1 MSHPTSP
8 EPSAPEPS
16 AASIT
21 AAVLVIGDEVLSG
34 RVKDT
39 NIGTIADYLTLL
51 GIDLDEA
58 RIVPD
63 RQDRIVEAL
72 DALRARNTYVFTTGG
87 IGPTHDDIT
96 ADAVAAAFGVSIDHH
111 PDAVAMLEE
120 RHGVGQLNE
129 ARLRMARIPDGA
141 TLIDNPVSKAP
152 GFRIG
157 NVIVMAGV
165 PAIMRAMLD
174 AVGPTLKQGVVPETR
189 QLEAPLKEGDV
200 AGPLGEIDRRHP
212 GVLIGSYPRFDGTRY
227 AVLVTLRGRDLALL
241 DAAEA
246 EVRTLLQALTT
257 TPPT

>member
-1 MSHPTSP
+1 MPPAETPSSPKTSP
-8 EPSAPEPS
+8 PPDDTP
-16 AASIT
+16 T

-39 NIGTIADYLTLL
+39 NIGTIADYLALL

-72 DALRARNTYVFTTGG
+72 NALRARNTYVFTTGG

-96 ADAVAAAFGVSIDHH
+96 ADAVAAAFGVPIDHH
-111 PDAVAMLEE
+111 PDAVAMLRE
-120 RHGVGQLNE
+120 RYQGDDLNA
-129 ARLRMARIPDGA
+129 ARLRMARIPEGA
-141 TLIDNPVSKAP
+141 SLVPNPITKAP

-174 AVGPTLKQGVVPETR
+174 AVGPTLARGVVPDLR
-189 QLEAPLKEGDV
+189 QIEAPLKEGDV
-200 AGPLGEIDRRHP
+200 AGPLAALDKRHA
-212 GVLIGSYPRFDGTRY
+212 GVLIGSYPRFDGERY
-227 AVLVTLRGRDLALL
+227 AVLITLRGRDTGLL
-241 DAAEA
+241 DAAESD
-246 EVRTLLQALTT
+246 VRDLLQSLED
-257 TPPT
+257 PRR

>member
-1 MSHPTSP
+1 MANESDNP
-8 EPSAPEPS
+8 
-16 AASIT
+16 T

-39 NIGTIADYLTLL
+39 NIGTIAEYLALL

-58 RIVPD
+58 RIVAD

-96 ADAVAAAFGVSIDHH
+96 ADAVAAAFGVGIDHH
-111 PDAVAMLEE
+111 PEAVAMLRE
-120 RHGVGQLNE
+120 RYQGDDLNE
-129 ARLRMARIPDGA
+129 ARMRMARIPDGA
-141 TLIDNPVSKAP
+141 TLIANPVTKAP
-152 GFRIG
+152 GFRLE

-174 AVGPTLKQGVVPETR
+174 AVGPTLRPGVVPQTR
-189 QLEAPLKEGDV
+189 SIEAPLKEGDL
-200 AGPLGEIDRRHP
+200 AGPLAAVDKRHP
-212 GVLIGSYPRFDGTRY
+212 HVLIGSYPRFDGERY
-227 AVLVTLRGRDLALL
+227 AVLVTLRGRDGALL

-246 EVRTLLQALTT
+246 DVRELLETIAKDVR
-257 TPPT
+257 